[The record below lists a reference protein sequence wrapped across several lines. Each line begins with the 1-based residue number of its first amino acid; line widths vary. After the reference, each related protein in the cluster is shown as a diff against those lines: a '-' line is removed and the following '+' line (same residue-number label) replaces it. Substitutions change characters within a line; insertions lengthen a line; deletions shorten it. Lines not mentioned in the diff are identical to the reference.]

1 MSDIG
6 TLMRQPIC
14 PLYTNI
20 TILYNI
26 ILINILL
33 SWSNLRTISHYINI
47 PVSFKNAIMRIPFHL
62 RVVKIF
68 HLRIKDSLFTMNRKM
83 TISFT

>member
-20 TILYNI
+20 TIVQH
-26 ILINILL
+26 LINILL
-33 SWSNLRTISHYINI
+33 SWSNLRTIL
-47 PVSFKNAIMRIPFHL
+47 AIISTYRYHSKCNNENPLSLEGSKGFPFTHKRL
-62 RVVKIF
+62 IIL
-68 HLRIKDSLFTMNRKM
+68 HES
-83 TISFT
+83 